1 MSDGESLDVSLSD
14 NSLLPGES
22 LDVSPSD
29 NSLSPGESLVSD
41 GESLDVSPSDN
52 SLSPSESLVSDGES
66 PDTSLPDNSCLPGE
80 SLVSDSESANKSRFV
95 ICRYTVGK
103 PRDPLFWRGQ
113 RDGFI
118 EVLDKAKTYQSEV
131 RVKRQIEQ
139 LRKDPDYVL
148 AADERLSYK
157 TYGELIQM

>member
-1 MSDGESLDVSLSD
+1 MSDGESLDI
-14 NSLLPGES
+14 P
-22 LDVSPSD
+22 PSD
-29 NSLSPGESLVSD
+29 NGHSPGESLVSD
-41 GESLDVSPSDN
+41 GESLDIPPSDN
-52 SLSPSESLVSDGES
+52 GRSPGESLVSDGES
-66 PDTSLPDNSCLPGE
+66 VDKL
-80 SLVSDSESANKSRFV
+80 RFV

-118 EVLDKAKTYQSEV
+118 EVLDKAKTYQSEA

-157 TYGELIQM
+157 SYRELIQMVSG

>member
-1 MSDGESLDVSLSD
+1 MLCCHICNGLHGSQDSQSLINGEITEIAHKIAALDAIRKRLEQD
-14 NSLLPGES
+14 LLDIP
-22 LDVSPSD
+22 PSD
-29 NSLSPGESLVSD
+29 NGRSPGESLVSD
-41 GESLDVSPSDN
+41 GESVDKL
-52 SLSPSESLVSDGES
+52 
-66 PDTSLPDNSCLPGE
+66 
-80 SLVSDSESANKSRFV
+80 RFV

-118 EVLDKAKTYQSEV
+118 EVLDKAKTYQSEA

-157 TYGELIQM
+157 SYRELIQMVSG